1 MQEQIKSKNNNVV
14 VCSSADEIYKALAS
28 NPEESVLYLTKRQ
41 RKDIAR
47 RVSREFANEVRSE
60 IMNSFR
66 QDQYN
71 GVVNSPLSTLT
82 DNDVT
87 DIIDYMHKNSTD
99 LFTVRDRFSSDVKR
113 TVRTIVDAAVI
124 RQIEEYIENFFS
136 NNAERLKYY
145 ASIAVK
151 EKFKEMAEYFVRQA
165 ETATKTGGEGS
176 NG

>member
-28 NPEESVLYLTKRQ
+28 NPEESVLYLTKKQ

-47 RVSREFANEVRSE
+47 RISRAFADEIRSD
-60 IMNSFR
+60 IMSSFR
-66 QDQYN
+66 QDQYK

-87 DIIDYMHKNSTD
+87 AIIDYMHKNSTD

-113 TVRTIVDAAVI
+113 AVRTIVDASVI
-124 RQIEEYIENFFS
+124 KQIEGYIEDFFS

-145 ASIAVK
+145 ASVAVK

-165 ETATKTGGEGS
+165 ENGEKKD
-176 NG
+176 